1 MLGEMHRERM
11 KVPFLRAS
19 TLLVPGYITPK
30 EIEDIAKFISETSS
44 TIPYSLLAFYPRF
57 EMKSLPSTSR
67 KLAYECKKRA
77 NEYLEQVNIGNR
89 WLLT

>member
-1 MLGEMHRERM
+1 M

-19 TLLVPGYITPK
+19 TLLVPGYITPN
-30 EIEDIAKFISETSS
+30 EVEDIAKFISETSS
-44 TIPYSLLAFYPRF
+44 AIPYSLLAFSPRF

-77 NEYLEQVNIGNR
+77 NKHLEQVNIGNR
-89 WLLT
+89 RLLTY